1 MCRGINN
8 LREVNVSDVKAKA
21 PRGGKKLPEPPRA
34 REAAK
39 GKKKPKT
46 GGMGRKFTARDIPHD
61 PSLPVIKQKV
71 GRPKDTPELWT
82 PAYIAEVADLIRKYV
97 AESDYPTEAEFCYVY
112 DIRFQRLCEF
122 PALREAKELIFA
134 KRQAITI
141 RRGTSLGVGEG
152 ALGSFLTKLAAN
164 AGDFSMTEKQ
174 EIAHSGGVRIFAT
187 DHDEKL

>member
-1 MCRGINN
+1 
-8 LREVNVSDVKAKA
+8 LEV
-21 PRGGKKLPEPPRA
+21 EEA
-34 REAAK
+34 REAAA

-46 GGMGRKFTARDIPHD
+46 GGLGRHFSAKDIPAD
-61 PSLPVIKQKV
+61 SALPVIKQKV

-82 PAYIAEVADLIRKYV
+82 PQYIAEVADLIRKYV
-97 AESDYPTEAEFCYVY
+97 SESDYPTEAEFCYVY
-112 DIRFQRLCEF
+112 DIRYQRLNEF
-122 PALREAKELIFA
+122 PDLRAAKELIFA

-141 RRGTSLGVGEG
+141 RRGIGLGQGEG

-187 DHDEKL
+187 EHDEKI